1 MFLFFRAKK
10 WSTRRQRSS
19 DQNQCQTCQSS
30 QSVSRGKTETLGWL
44 FITISVCLSLCFL
57 AISHSVI
64 NCVQSSSDFFMHPLK
79 VSKKWIWLSVL
90 EKTTVKLLCRDMF
103 LGRKYNFCE
112 KIRIFVW
119 LQIKHLICN
128 FLYLSIRNQLVN
140 TFYMISVWRV
150 IKKVLSRYPNLKS
163 ISFQWKFV
171 LFCFP

>member
-44 FITISVCLSLCFL
+44 FITIPLCLYLCFL

-90 EKTTVKLLCRDMF
+90 EK
-103 LGRKYNFCE
+103 NNS
-112 KIRIFVW
+112 
-119 LQIKHLICN
+119 Q
-128 FLYLSIRNQLVN
+128 
-140 TFYMISVWRV
+140 TFM
-150 IKKVLSRYPNLKS
+150 SRYVFGKKIQFLWKNKNICS
-163 ISFQWKFV
+163 TSNKTFDFQLSLFV
-171 LFCFP
+171 H